1 MSALSS
7 TRTVSSAIGLWL
19 SPTARRGQGLAR
31 MLFDELDDIARHR
44 GSHELVS
51 LVDNKNFASMSLH
64 RKSGFR
70 AFS

>member
-1 MSALSS
+1 
-7 TRTVSSAIGLWL
+7 
-19 SPTARRGQGLAR
+19 